1 MMTNKFKFYIIKEV
15 ITDPGVAY
23 TVGDTI
29 LFASLHSVVGFVAC
43 FAAVVVSVVSKTLA
57 VSDTE
62 FARKHSR
69 FAKIF
74 LDPKT
79 PLRACA
85 TSMFVVGAVAL
96 LGGAWIPAAAGFLW
110 GVGALRIAHSIEDA
124 KRAKDKK
131 VIPDGQNKE
140 KKKQSAFRRTMLLL
154 AKRPDIWLCSGNAA
168 AALMV
173 GAAAIWMFPII
184 ALAGAVAFRNA
195 VQNKPE
201 YVGHPKIIVGLI
213 GAFNFAVGI
222 VNGNWLPA
230 AANVVYASVAVN
242 IECRIT
248 PGGGCQILRDVRG
261 RFANIFGGSFE

>member
-1 MMTNKFKFYIIKEV
+1 MMTNKSKAYIVKEV
-15 ITDPGVAY
+15 IIDPGVAY

-43 FAAVVVSVVSKTLA
+43 LVAMGVSIVSKTLS
-57 VSDTE
+57 VSDTD
-62 FARKHSR
+62 FAKKNPR

-74 LDPKT
+74 FDPKT
-79 PLRACA
+79 PLNACA
-85 TSMFVVGAVAL
+85 ASMFVVGAVAL

-110 GVGALRIAHSIEDA
+110 GVGVVRIAQSIEEA
-124 KRAKDKK
+124 KRDKNK
-131 VIPDGQNKE
+131 KTFSSDQNKE
-140 KKKQSAFRRTMLLL
+140 KKKPSAFRRTMLLL

-184 ALAGAVAFRNA
+184 ALAGVVAFRSA

-248 PGGGCQILRDVRG
+248 PGGGRQIWRDIKG
-261 RFANIFGGSFE
+261 GFASFFGALKE